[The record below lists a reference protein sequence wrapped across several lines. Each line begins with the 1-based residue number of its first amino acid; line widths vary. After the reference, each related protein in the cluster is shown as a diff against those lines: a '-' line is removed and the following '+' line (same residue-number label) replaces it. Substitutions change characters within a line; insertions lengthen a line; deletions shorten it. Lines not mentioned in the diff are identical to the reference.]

1 METLDMLM
9 AGVFLLGAIQGFI
22 KGFVR
27 QLAGLVGLVAGLLI
41 ARALFGVV
49 GERLASQMGMSV
61 GFGQIL
67 AFGLIWMV
75 VPITLSL
82 MAYMLTKTLEAVRLG
97 FINRWLGAGLGAIK
111 YMLVASM
118 LVQLVEFIDAKNE
131 LLSETTKSSSV
142 FYYPMG
148 KFSGVFL
155 PAIQT
160 VTRQLIEKDI

>member
-1 METLDMLM
+1 MLM

-82 MAYMLTKTLEAVRLG
+82 MAYLLTKTLEAVRLG

-111 YMLVASM
+111 YLLAASI
-118 LVQLVEFIDAKNE
+118 LICVIEWVDADGT
-131 LLSETTKSSSV
+131 LLINKEQKEQSKL
-142 FYYPMG
+142 YYPMEQLA
-148 KFSGVFL
+148 GVFL
-155 PAIQT
+155 PAAAEWATT
-160 VTRQLIEKDI
+160 VEN